1 MIQGFYKLI
10 VKGLACAPKPVPK
23 MEFRYWFL
31 RVTHFLLLLL
41 RILFLIR
48 EPNEFLLNFK

>member
-1 MIQGFYKLI
+1 MIQGFYKLT